1 MITKEEYTSLKAN
14 FVQKQKELEESI
26 AALEKQ
32 GSDSGTNAV
41 KHNAFT
47 EHFLQYAAIDK
58 LTRPIVNELI
68 DSIYVHRDK
77 AITINF
83 KFTDAYMDMLDY
95 VDELKRRIIEER
107 GGSYTIDIA

>member
-1 MITKEEYTSLKAN
+1 MAETTL
-14 FVQKQKELEESI
+14 F
-26 AALEKQ
+26 
-32 GSDSGTNAV
+32 
-41 KHNAFT
+41 
-47 EHFLQYAAIDK
+47 YAAIDK

-95 VDELKRRIIEER
+95 IDELKRKIAEEL
-107 GGSYTIDIA
+107 GGSATIDIA

>member
-1 MITKEEYTSLKAN
+1 MAETTL
-14 FVQKQKELEESI
+14 F
-26 AALEKQ
+26 
-32 GSDSGTNAV
+32 
-41 KHNAFT
+41 
-47 EHFLQYAAIDK
+47 YAAIDK

-95 VDELKRRIIEER
+95 IDELKRRILEER
-107 GGSYTIDIA
+107 GGSFTIDIA

>member
-1 MITKEEYTSLKAN
+1 MKPSSPANDKKTNNAQNNMYNNSLSFSVWA
-14 FVQKQKELEESI
+14 S
-26 AALEKQ
+26 
-32 GSDSGTNAV
+32 
-41 KHNAFT
+41 
-47 EHFLQYAAIDK
+47 DK

-95 VDELKRRIIEER
+95 IDEVKRKMLEER
-107 GGSYTIDIA
+107 GGSFTIDIA